1 MFRSI
6 PNALVLFPSDAV
18 SSERATEIA
27 ANYKGIVY
35 IKGGRNAHPVI
46 KFFKFNSRY

>member
-18 SSERATEIA
+18 SMEKAVEIA
-27 ANYKGIVY
+27 ANYHGMVY
-35 IKGGRNAHPVI
+35 IKGGRNTHPV
-46 KFFKFNSRY
+46 